1 MCIRYRKSRDEER
14 VTKKVLFTILQQL
27 DILLEKMVEKCDNDD
42 GFNFPM
48 RS

>member
-27 DILLEKMVEKCDNDD
+27 DILEKMVEKCDNDD
-42 GFNFPM
+42 GLNFPM